1 MSRVKI
7 HIDQVS
13 LLGLDPAQRNGV
25 MDALRAELKR
35 IATTASGNGAKS
47 RRIPVVKLGRVP
59 LNPGSPGGK
68 SIGTGIAQAIG
79 KSLGQ

>member
-1 MSRVKI
+1 MSRVRI

-13 LLGLDPAQRNGV
+13 LRGLDPAQRNGV

-35 IATTASGNGAKS
+35 IAPSAGESAVKS

-68 SIGTGIAQAIG
+68 TIGTGIAQAIG
-79 KSLGQ
+79 KSLKR